1 MSALITFGR
10 NRMAYTAVR
19 SLARRGIGAVVGDS
33 YSPSMCFYSRH
44 SDGHFVYPSPYRHPR
59 EFIDSLI
66 GQARKRGC
74 RVLIP
79 MHEEGYIIARFR
91 DRLEPHIK
99 VPLAEEDQIMTLHD
113 KGRFAR
119 LAGELDLPV
128 PPTYMIDRIE
138 EIDRIAG
145 EITYPAVVKPRR
157 AHGAFGLRY
166 VRDAEE
172 LRRAFRDLVGRYHY
186 AADELPIVQEYVRGS
201 KHSVCMLWNRG
212 RLRALCTF
220 RFLREYPIEG
230 GTAVLRISTRE
241 ERMERIARRALE
253 HLRWHGIAEAEF
265 LLSPEGHPLLLEI
278 NPRFW
283 GSLYQGVASGVDFP
297 YLLYRMA
304 LDGDVE
310 PVLDYPIGVK
320 TRWLWGD
327 WRALV
332 DYIRRPLSQRKMLCD
347 YLKFYRRDV
356 SYDDFFWDDPMP
368 FLVEMIYPLTSFF
381 TKGTFNPVEEGS
393 EYDREE

>member
-1 MSALITFGR
+1 VSALITFGR

-19 SLARRGIGAVVGDS
+19 SLASRRIGVVVGDS

-44 SDGHFVYPSPYRHPR
+44 CDGHFVYPSPYRHP
-59 EFIDSLI
+59 EDFIDSLV
-66 GQARKRGC
+66 GQARKHGC

-79 MHEEGYIIARFR
+79 MHEESYVIARYR
-91 DRLEPHIK
+91 DRLEPYMN

-119 LAGELDLPV
+119 LAEELDLPV
-128 PPTYMIDRIE
+128 PRTFLAGRSE
-138 EIDRIAG
+138 EIERIAG
-145 EITYPAVVKPRR
+145 QISYPAVVKPRR

-166 VRDAEE
+166 VRDAGE
-172 LRRAFRDLVGRYHY
+172 LRTTFAELVGRYHY
-186 AADELPIVQEYVRGS
+186 TDDELPIIQELVRGV
-201 KHSVCMLWNRG
+201 KHSVCMLFNHG
-212 RLRALCTF
+212 QLRALCSF
-220 RFLREYPIEG
+220 RFLREYPVEG
-230 GTAVLRISTRE
+230 GTAVLRISTHE
-241 ERMERIARRALE
+241 ECMERIARQTLE

-265 LLSPEGHPLLLEI
+265 LLSPQGEPLLLEI

-310 PVLDYPIGVK
+310 PVLEYPTGVK

-327 WRALV
+327 WRALC
-332 DYIRRPLSQRKMLCD
+332 DYIRHPLRQRRMLLD

-356 SYDDFFWDDPMP
+356 SYDDFYWDDPVP
-368 FLVEMIYPLTSFF
+368 FLVEMIYPLMSFL

>member
-1 MSALITFGR
+1 
-10 NRMAYTAVR
+10 
-19 SLARRGIGAVVGDS
+19 
-33 YSPSMCFYSRH
+33 
-44 SDGHFVYPSPYRHPR
+44 
-59 EFIDSLI
+59 
-66 GQARKRGC
+66 
-74 RVLIP
+74 
-79 MHEEGYIIARFR
+79 
-91 DRLEPHIK
+91 

-128 PPTYMIDRIE
+128 PRTYMVDRLE

-172 LRRAFRDLVGRYHY
+172 LRKVFGELVDRYHY
-186 AADELPIVQEYVRGS
+186 ASHELPIVQEFVGGS
-201 KHSVCMLWNRG
+201 KHSVCMLFNRG
-212 RLRALCTF
+212 RLRARCTF
-220 RFLREYPIEG
+220 RFLREYPVEG

-241 ERMERIARRALE
+241 ERMEMIARRVLE

-265 LLSPEGHPLLLEI
+265 ILTPERGPVLLEI

-283 GSLYQGVASGVDFP
+283 GSLYQGVATGVDFP

-310 PVLDYPIGVK
+310 PVLDYPTGVK

-327 WRALV
+327 WRALC
-332 DYIRRPLSQRKMLCD
+332 DYVRHPISQRKMLVD
-347 YLKFYRRDV
+347 YMKFYRRDV
-356 SYDDFFWDDPMP
+356 SYDDFYWDDPMP
-368 FLVEMIYPLTSFF
+368 FLVEMVYPFVSFF

>member
-10 NRMAYTAVR
+10 NRMAYTALR
-19 SLARRGIGAVVGDS
+19 SLARHGIGAVVGDS

-44 SDGHFVYPSPYRHPR
+44 RSGHFVYPSPYRHP
-59 EFIDSLI
+59 EAFIDSLI
-66 GQARKRGC
+66 DQARRREC

-79 MHEEGYIIARFR
+79 MHEEAYVIARFR
-91 DRLEPHIK
+91 DRLEPYMK
-99 VPLAEEDQIMTLHD
+99 VPLASEEQIMTLHD
-113 KGRFAR
+113 KGRFAD

-128 PPTYMIDRIE
+128 PPTYLANRMDQVE
-138 EIDRIAG
+138 GIAQQ
-145 EITYPAVVKPRR
+145 ISYPAVVKPRR

-172 LRRAFRDLVGRYHY
+172 LRKAFADLVDRYHY
-186 AADELPIVQEYVRGS
+186 VDQELPIVQEFVRGV
-201 KHSVCMLWNRG
+201 KHSVCMLFNHG
-212 RLRALCTF
+212 RLRARCTF
-220 RFLREYPIEG
+220 RFLREYPVEG
-230 GTAVLRISTRE
+230 GTAVLRISTHQ
-241 ERMERIARRALE
+241 ERMEKIAQRTLE

-265 LLSPEGHPLLLEI
+265 LLSPQGEPQLLEI

-310 PVLDYPIGVK
+310 PVLDYPAGIK

-327 WRALV
+327 WRALC
-332 DYIRRPLSQRKMLCD
+332 DYIRHPLGQWRMLLD
-347 YLKFYRRDV
+347 YMKFYRRDV
-356 SYDDFFWDDPMP
+356 SYDDFYWDDPVP
-368 FLVEMIYPLTSFF
+368 FLVEMIYPLMSFLS
-381 TKGTFNPVEEGS
+381 KGTFNPVEEGS

>member
-1 MSALITFGR
+1 VSALITFGR
-10 NRMAYTAVR
+10 NRMAYTALR

-44 SDGHFVYPSPYRHPR
+44 CDGHFIYPSPYRHP
-59 EFIDSLI
+59 EGFIDSLI

-79 MHEEGYIIARFR
+79 MHEEGYVMARFR
-91 DRLEPHIK
+91 DRLEPHFM
-99 VPLAEEDQIMTLHD
+99 VPLATEDQIMALHD
-113 KGRFAR
+113 KGRFAG
-119 LAGELDLPV
+119 LAEQLDLPV
-128 PPTYMIDRIE
+128 PRTFLVNRME
-138 EIDRIAG
+138 EVERIAG
-145 EITYPAVVKPRR
+145 EVSYPAVVKPRR

-166 VRDAEE
+166 VRVAEE
-172 LRRAFRDLVGRYHY
+172 LRKTFTELVDRYHY
-186 AADELPIVQEYVRGS
+186 ASHELPIVQEYVRGT
-201 KHSVCMLWNRG
+201 KHSVCMLFNRG

-220 RFLREYPIEG
+220 RFLREYPVDG

-241 ERMERIARRALE
+241 ERMERIARQTLE
-253 HLRWHGIAEAEF
+253 HLGWHGIAEAEF
-265 LLSPEGHPLLLEI
+265 LLTPEGRPLLLEI

-304 LDGDVE
+304 LDGDVD
-310 PVLDYPIGVK
+310 PVLDYPTGVK

-327 WRALV
+327 WRALC
-332 DYIRRPLSQRKMLCD
+332 DYLRHPISQRKALLD
-347 YLKFYRRDV
+347 YLKCYRRDV
-356 SYDDFFWDDPMP
+356 TYDDFFWDDPVP
-368 FLVEMIYPLTSFF
+368 FLVEMIYPLASFL